1 MKAEYNTRQRAI
13 ILEFLK
19 ENSAHVSV
27 RDIIA
32 HLNEQGISVGT
43 ATVYRTLDKLCEQG
57 TVRKFVI
64 DERSGACYQFV
75 EGTSCNEHFH
85 LKCISCG
92 ALIHVDC
99 EFVAEMEDHFFKD
112 HGFTVSSGRTVIY
125 GTCSNC
131 AKIDTPAS
139 EGHCSYKCRHH

>member
-1 MKAEYNTRQRAI
+1 MKAEYNTKQRAI
-13 ILEFLK
+13 ILDFLK

-32 HLNEQGISVGT
+32 HLNEQGLSVGT

-57 TVRKFVI
+57 IVRKFII
-64 DERSGACYQFV
+64 DERSGACYQYAQGA
-75 EGTSCNEHFH
+75 ECNEHFH
-85 LKCISCG
+85 LKCVNCG

-99 EFVAEMEDHFFKD
+99 GFVAEMERHFFEE

-125 GTCSNC
+125 GVCSKCAEIDIDEHKNHHCCRNC
-131 AKIDTPAS
+131 K
-139 EGHCSYKCRHH
+139 H